1 MSETDGRTNDAG
13 ARPATRRRVRC
24 EACSRALRVLDFGR
38 YIAGP
43 YCAAL
48 LADLGADVIRI
59 ERRGGGEDRWV
70 APVGADGVGAMF
82 LVMNR
87 NKRAMTLDPACPE
100 GREIVKKLVATAD
113 VVVANLPPEVLR
125 SLSLDLDSLRRV
137 KPDIILTTVTA
148 FGAGGPWSHKHGF
161 DGIGQVMCG
170 SAYLTGTPEQ
180 PMRASVAWVDCGTA
194 SLAAFGTLAALM
206 ARQQTGRG
214 QKVEGALLRTAVAFN
229 NPALVEEQV
238 IQVGRIATLNRGQ
251 TSAPSD
257 LFRTK
262 DGWIIAYA
270 IGNPMFSRWAKLM
283 GEDHWLTDP
292 RFKDD
297 EARGDHG
304 EIISKRMN
312 EWTAERT
319 TDEALA
325 ELERREDSRPGHS
338 TRPSRLSRIR
348 TSAPPDSSATG
359 SIPDCRGPR
368 PWPPR
373 RSICRRPP
381 VASATARPPW
391 ASTPTPSW
399 PSWATPRG
407 RSPRCAT
414 PAWSDVMGG
423 SGRPPIPALGVPR
436 RAGAPLDCGSFTL
449 SVRSG
454 GRGARADSQNL
465 GRTFSVKRMKLPWLS
480 GAHIR

>member
-1 MSETDGRTNDAG
+1 MSGVLEG
-13 ARPATRRRVRC
+13 V
-24 EACSRALRVLDFGR
+24 RVLDFGR

-48 LADLGADVIRI
+48 LADLGADVIRV

-70 APVGADGVGAMF
+70 APVGEDGVGAMY

-87 NKRAMTLDPACPE
+87 NKRAMTLDPSCPE

-125 SLSLDLDSLRRV
+125 SLALDLESLRRV

-161 DGIGQVMCG
+161 DGIGQLMCG

-180 PMRASVAWVDCGTA
+180 PMRAAVAWVDCGTA
-194 SLAAFGTLAALM
+194 SLSALGTLAALM
-206 ARQQTGRG
+206 ARQKTGRG

-229 NPALVEEQV
+229 NPTLVEQGV
-238 IQVGRIATLNRGQ
+238 IKPDRAATLNRGQ

-270 IGNPMFSRWAKLM
+270 IGNPMFARWAKLM

-297 EARGDHG
+297 EARGDNG
-304 EIISKRMN
+304 EVVSNRMSQ
-312 EWTAERT
+312 WTAQRT
-319 TDEALA
+319 TAEALA
-325 ELERREDSRPGHS
+325 ELERAKIPAGPLHSPQQALEDQHIRAAGLLQDTDYPG
-338 TRPSRLSRIR
+338 L
-348 TSAPPDSSATG
+348 
-359 SIPDCRGPR
+359 
-368 PWPPR
+368 
-373 RSICRRPP
+373 
-381 VASATARPPW
+381 ARP
-391 ASTPTPSW
+391 
-399 PSWATPRG
+399 
-407 RSPRCAT
+407 
-414 PAWSDVMGG
+414 
-423 SGRPPIPALGVPR
+423 
-436 RAGAPLDCGSFTL
+436 APLAPMPVDLSETPGRFRHRAPTL
-449 SVRSG
+449 GEHTDAILRE
-454 GRGARADSQNL
+454 L
-465 GRTFSVKRMKLPWLS
+465 GYSHGEIAGLRERQV
-480 GAHIR
+480 I

>member
-1 MSETDGRTNDAG
+1 MPADVLAG
-13 ARPATRRRVRC
+13 I
-24 EACSRALRVLDFGR
+24 RVLDFGR

-70 APVGADGVGAMF
+70 APVGDDGVGAMF
-82 LVMNR
+82 LAMNR

-100 GREIVKKLVATAD
+100 GREIVRRLVATAD

-125 SLSLDLDSLRRV
+125 GLALDLESLRRV

-180 PMRASVAWVDCGTA
+180 PLRAAVAWVDFGTA
-194 SLAAFGTLAALM
+194 SLAAFGTLAALLE
-206 ARQQTGRG
+206 RQKTGRG

-229 NPALVEEQV
+229 NPALVEQQV
-238 IQVGRIATLNRGQ
+238 IRPDRVATVNRGQ

-257 LFRTK
+257 LFRTR

-270 IGNPMFSRWAKLM
+270 IGGPMFKRWATLM

-297 EARGDHG
+297 QARGDHG
-304 EIISKRMN
+304 EIISRRMS
-312 EWTAERT
+312 EWTAARST
-319 TDEALA
+319 AEALD
-325 ELERREDSRPGHS
+325 ELEKAQIPAGPLYSPQQALEDPHIRAAGLLADSNYPG
-338 TRPSRLSRIR
+338 L
-348 TSAPPDSSATG
+348 
-359 SIPDCRGPR
+359 PR
-368 PWPPR
+368 PAPL
-373 RSICRRPP
+373 
-381 VASATARPPW
+381 A
-391 ASTPTPSW
+391 PTPVDLSE
-399 PSWATPRG
+399 TPG
-407 RSPRCAT
+407 RFRHRAPMLGEHTDAIL
-414 PAWSDVMGG
+414 GELG
-423 SGRPPIPALGVPR
+423 YRPDAIRDL
-436 RAGAPLDCGSFTL
+436 RARN
-449 SVRSG
+449 V
-454 GRGARADSQNL
+454 
-465 GRTFSVKRMKLPWLS
+465 
-480 GAHIR
+480 I

>member
-1 MSETDGRTNDAG
+1 MADVLAG
-13 ARPATRRRVRC
+13 I
-24 EACSRALRVLDFGR
+24 RVLDFGR

-48 LADLGADVIRI
+48 LADLGADVIRV

-70 APVGADGVGAMF
+70 APVGADGVGAMY

-100 GREIVKKLVATAD
+100 GREIIRKLVATAD

-125 SLSLDLDSLRRV
+125 SLALDLESLRRV

-148 FGAGGPWSHKHGF
+148 FGAGGPWSGKHGF

-180 PMRASVAWVDCGTA
+180 PMRAAVAWVDCGTA
-194 SLAAFGTLAALM
+194 SMAALGTLAALM
-206 ARQQTGRG
+206 VRQQSGRG
-214 QKVEGALLRTAVAFN
+214 QKVEAALLRTAVAFN
-229 NPALVEEQV
+229 NPTLVEQQV
-238 IQVGRIATLNRGQ
+238 IQANRVATLNRGQ

-270 IGNPMFSRWAKLM
+270 IGGPMFARWAKLM

-304 EIISKRMN
+304 EIISKRMS

-319 TDEALA
+319 TVEALA
-325 ELERREDSRPGHS
+325 ALESAKIPGGPLYSPQQALQDAH
-338 TRPSRLSRIR
+338 IR
-348 TSAPPDSSATG
+348 AAGLLNDTEYPG
-359 SIPDCRGPR
+359 LPR
-368 PWPPR
+368 PAPL
-373 RSICRRPP
+373 
-381 VASATARPPW
+381 A
-391 ASTPTPSW
+391 PTPVDLSE
-399 PSWATPRG
+399 TPG
-407 RSPRCAT
+407 RFRHRA
-414 PAWSDVMGG
+414 
-423 SGRPPIPALGVPR
+423 PALGEHTE
-436 RAGAPLDCGSFTL
+436 AILAE
-449 SVRSG
+449 
-454 GRGARADSQNL
+454 L
-465 GRTFSVKRMKLPWLS
+465 GYHPAEIVELRTKGV
-480 GAHIR
+480 I

>member
-1 MSETDGRTNDAG
+1 VVSESEGVLAG
-13 ARPATRRRVRC
+13 V
-24 EACSRALRVLDFGR
+24 RVLDFGR

-100 GREIVKKLVATAD
+100 GREIVARLVATAD

-125 SLSLDLDSLRRV
+125 SLGLDLESLRRV

-180 PMRASVAWVDCGTA
+180 PMRAAAAWVDCGTA
-194 SLAAFGTLAALM
+194 SLSAFGTLAALM
-206 ARQQTGRG
+206 ARQKTGRG

-229 NPALVEEQV
+229 NPALVEQQV
-238 IQVGRIATLNRGQ
+238 IQPNRVATLNRGQ

-257 LFRTK
+257 LFRTR

-270 IGNPMFSRWAKLM
+270 IGNPMFGRWARLM

-292 RFKDD
+292 RFADD

-304 EIISKRMN
+304 ELISKRMS

-319 TDEALA
+319 TAEALA
-325 ELERREDSRPGHS
+325 ELER
-338 TRPSRLSRIR
+338 
-348 TSAPPDSSATG
+348 AK
-359 SIPDCRGPR
+359 
-368 PWPPR
+368 
-373 RSICRRPP
+373 
-381 VASATARPPW
+381 
-391 ASTPTPSW
+391 
-399 PSWATPRG
+399 
-407 RSPRCAT
+407 
-414 PAWSDVMGG
+414 
-423 SGRPPIPALGVPR
+423 IPAG
-436 RAGAPLDCGSFTL
+436 PLYSPQQALED
-449 SVRSG
+449 
-454 GRGARADSQNL
+454 
-465 GRTFSVKRMKLPWLS
+465 
-480 GAHIR
+480 AHIRAAGLLADREYPGLPRPAPLAPTPVDLSETPGRFHHRAPRLGEHTDAILAELGYGASEIAALRERGVI